1 VRRQVRAGSRS
12 RARRRFSRSLSRSR
26 FGEYRSLLEG
36 ARRADYRLVS
46 LEDWISVPGE
56 DPGPTLVLRHD
67 VDEHP
72 RAALAMAA
80 IEEALGVRSTFYFRW
95 RTADARVIRS
105 LRARGFA
112 VGLHYETLSRRALA
126 LGMAPGAD
134 LTRLIDESRDV
145 LRAEIASFARRF
157 GPIRSVCA
165 HGDSRIPSVRNSV
178 LLRGEDWSAYGIEL
192 EGNEAMA
199 GRRLAC
205 WLTDRSAAEG
215 RWRDGIDPLAL
226 FASGAT
232 PILCLT
238 HPNNWASGAGL
249 WADRALRRLRGRSD
263 SPPP

>member
-1 VRRQVRAGSRS
+1 VPAGSRS
-12 RARRRFSRSLSRSR
+12 RSRRRLSRSFSRSR
-26 FGEYRSLLEG
+26 FDEYRVLLESARG
-36 ARRADYRLVS
+36 AGYRLVS
-46 LEDWISVPGE
+46 LEDWISAPGE
-56 DPGPTLVLRHD
+56 DPAPTLVLRHD

-72 RAALAMAA
+72 RAALAMAT

-95 RTADARVIRS
+95 RTADERVIRA
-105 LRARGFA
+105 LRAKDFA

-126 LGMAPGAD
+126 LGVGPDDD
-134 LTRLIDESRDV
+134 LSHLIHESRDG
-145 LRAEIASFARRF
+145 LRAEIASFASRF

-226 FASGAT
+226 FQAGAT

-238 HPNNWASGAGL
+238 HPNNWASGIGL
-249 WADRALRRLRGRSD
+249 WVDRALRRARGRSD
-263 SPPP
+263 SPPS